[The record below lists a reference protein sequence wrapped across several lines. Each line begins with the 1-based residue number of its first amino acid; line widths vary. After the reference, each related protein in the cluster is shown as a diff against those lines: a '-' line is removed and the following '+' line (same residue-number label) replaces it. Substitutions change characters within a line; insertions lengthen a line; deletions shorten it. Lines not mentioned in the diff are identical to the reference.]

1 MNMRSDAKEL
11 NELSDLDLEAVAS
24 GKASYAGVK
33 VAAGQTLTWRGRLQS
48 WGGEYLRRADDVR
61 GWVQRY

>member
-1 MNMRSDAKEL
+1 MKNQIE
-11 NELSDLDLEAVAS
+11 ELSDLELETVAS

-33 VAAGQTLTWRGRLQS
+33 VAAGQTTTWRGRLRS

-61 GWVQRY
+61 DWVQRY